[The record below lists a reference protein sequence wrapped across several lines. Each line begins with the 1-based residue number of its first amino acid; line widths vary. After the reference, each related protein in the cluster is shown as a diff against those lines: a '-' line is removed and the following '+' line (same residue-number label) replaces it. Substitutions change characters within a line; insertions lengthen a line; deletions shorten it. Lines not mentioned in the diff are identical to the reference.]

1 MTDGEDKNIALG
13 NAMHAYAEGVAFA
26 HGFKRLPVKVITDSQ
41 IDFILN
47 ELKAPEGENPESYA
61 FLNDPTLLQDLQ
73 GLIDY
78 IKDIYNF
85 TDAEVESF
93 YVNNKP

>member
-1 MTDGEDKNIALG
+1 
-13 NAMHAYAEGVAFA
+13 MHAYGEGVAFA
-26 HGFKRLPVKVITDSQ
+26 HGFKRLPVKQITDSQ

-61 FLNDPTLLQDLQ
+61 FLNDPS
-73 GLIDY
+73 LIQNFQNLINY
-78 IKDIYNF
+78 IQDIYNF
-85 TDAEVESF
+85 TDEEIESY